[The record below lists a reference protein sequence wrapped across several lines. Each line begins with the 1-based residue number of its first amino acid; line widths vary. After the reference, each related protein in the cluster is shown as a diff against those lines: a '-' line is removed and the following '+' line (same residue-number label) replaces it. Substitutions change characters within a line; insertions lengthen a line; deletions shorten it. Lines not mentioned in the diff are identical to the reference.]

1 MIFTGKT
8 KNLAVIGSPIGH
20 SLSPAMQNA
29 AIRAAGLDYA
39 YVALPVLP
47 ERLEDG
53 VRGLRALG
61 FRGFNVTIPHK
72 SAILPLLDEADEAAR
87 AIGAVNTVVCEAGRL
102 KGFNTDV
109 EGFLGALAA
118 RRFSVEGKRVVLL
131 GAGGA
136 ARAALYGLLRSGAAE
151 VTLGVRNAPK
161 ARSLAEEFAQ
171 YGEVCALDWNEA
183 AFEEAVRKAA
193 LVVNTTPLGMAPQ
206 TQAMPPVPWQAVH
219 ERTVFYD
226 IIYTP
231 AKTQFL
237 QRAESLGCPTL
248 NGEAMLVGQGAAAFR
263 LWTGQEADFAVMTHA
278 LREALEGKEKQAAKN
293 EAETK

>member
-8 KNLAVIGSPIGH
+8 KNLAVIGSPIEH

-118 RRFSVEGKRVVLL
+118 RGFSVEGKRVVLL

-136 ARAALYGLLRSGAAE
+136 ARAALYGLLRSGAA
-151 VTLGVRNAPK
+151 GVALSTGTRR
-161 ARSLAEEFAQ
+161 RS
-171 YGEVCALDWNEA
+171 
-183 AFEEAVRKAA
+183 RK
-193 LVVNTTPLGMAPQ
+193 LS
-206 TQAMPPVPWQAVH
+206 
-219 ERTVFYD
+219 ERR
-226 IIYTP
+226 ISSP
-231 AKTQFL
+231 MRRRSAWRRRRMRCL
-237 QRAESLGCPTL
+237 PSLGRRCAHGRFSTTSSIRPRRRSSCS
-248 NGEAMLVGQGAAAFR
+248 VRSRWAAR
-263 LWTGQEADFAVMTHA
+263 
-278 LREALEGKEKQAAKN
+278 R
-293 EAETK
+293 